1 VGKINEVVAIYGVA
15 MSIIFILFLNSISNN
30 VILLNLIMIKGW
42 YLVVRNIIGNSFE
55 MMEKYIILFMDI
67 I

>member
-30 VILLNLIMIKGW
+30 VIFLILIMIKGW

>member
-1 VGKINEVVAIYGVA
+1 MGKINEVVAIYGVA

-30 VILLNLIMIKGW
+30 VIFLILIMIKGW
-42 YLVVRNIIGNSFE
+42 HLVVRNIIGNSFE

>member
-1 VGKINEVVAIYGVA
+1 

>member
-1 VGKINEVVAIYGVA
+1 MGKINEVVAIYGVA

>member
-1 VGKINEVVAIYGVA
+1 

-30 VILLNLIMIKGW
+30 VIFLILIMIKGW
-42 YLVVRNIIGNSFE
+42 HLVVRNIIGNSFE

>member
-1 VGKINEVVAIYGVA
+1 MGKINEVVAIYGVT

>member
-1 VGKINEVVAIYGVA
+1 MGKISEVVAIYGVA

-30 VILLNLIMIKGW
+30 VIFLILIMIKGW